1 MKIRQFNTNYSHEF
15 SVLIGIQSKI
25 QNKLDAEWIACA
37 LLSAMAHDYGHPGT
51 VNHFESDIESE
62 TIKKIRPFL
71 SSHKAASFWCD
82 ALEHAILNSDF
93 SLVQKNHASIR
104 GKEFKC
110 DQAWLNVFLN
120 EADVMASATLKF
132 GPQLGHS
139 LADEW
144 RLINFPAHTSVATGM
159 GRKAFLKKLEFS
171 SDASSLLNL
180 NSKIAAHL

>member
-71 SSHKAASFWCD
+71 SSHKVASFWCD

-93 SLVQKNHASIR
+93 SLVQKIMHQ
-104 GKEFKC
+104 F
-110 DQAWLNVFLN
+110 
-120 EADVMASATLKF
+120 
-132 GPQLGHS
+132 
-139 LADEW
+139 
-144 RLINFPAHTSVATGM
+144 VA
-159 GRKAFLKKLEFS
+159 K
-171 SDASSLLNL
+171 NL
-180 NSKIAAHL
+180 NATKLG